1 METKIE
7 RYELITVQTAQP
19 NQYGDLLVNGTYKVG
34 KKRSSLFEVF
44 QVGTEVKLGY
54 ASYLNKEY
62 IATAEQTGKHEV
74 NHLVEAAKNLGAV
87 PVDDIRTDG
96 YKPPLAVPESK
107 STPTPAVMTPE
118 LWDAKEARTRKSIE
132 RQKALELA
140 VNFTLSYAEKIE
152 DLGKEVLRIAKRFEK
167 YLESGE

>member
-1 METKIE
+1 MDLKIE

-34 KKRSSLFEVF
+34 KKRSNLFDVF
-44 QVGTEVKLGY
+44 QVGAEVKLGY

-96 YKPPLAVPESK
+96 YKPPSGAPESK
-107 STPTPAVMTPE
+107 STPV
-118 LWDAKEARTRKSIE
+118 
-132 RQKALELA
+132 RQESDSRLRSMAI
-140 VNFTLSYAEKIE
+140 SYAKDGWCNGMIPLEELEKTA
-152 DLGKEVLRIAKRFEK
+152 DRFLK
-167 YLESGE
+167 YMEGR